1 MNSTEVPPKQVDIIE
16 IFEQHCFTQ
25 HMARWNCKLVT
36 CSLEFFFFF
45 RSFNLGYGPFFSLK
59 KYIQDIVF
67 VVE

>member
-25 HMARWNCKLVT
+25 HMVRWNCKLVA
-36 CSLEFFFFF
+36 CSLEFFFF
-45 RSFNLGYGPFFSLK
+45 SEVLIWDIVLFFSLK